1 MRMRAYQVGIAC
13 MAMGVAACGQ
23 QGETAKSEP
32 WMDIKLTAEKRSEL
46 AVAQMTVDEKI
57 AIMHGEGMAWGR
69 HLTPEMQALQTMY
82 GNGGAGYSMGVPRLG
97 IPTIQMSDAGYGVRD
112 SAANGRYSTALPSPL
127 ASAASWDTDV
137 ACQYGTLVGTELR
150 AQGYNMSLAGGVN
163 LAREPRNGRTFEY
176 MGEDPVLAGTMVGN
190 RIKCEGAQKVI
201 SDIKHYALNDQED
214 GRTQVDV
221 QIGERAMRE
230 SDLLAFEIGLKIG
243 EPKAVMCGYN
253 GVNGV
258 YDCENTYLL
267 RDVLKGEWGFKGF
280 VISDWNATHGTEKDL
295 AAGLDIEQDM
305 PIFYGDALKAAVK
318 AGRISMTELDEHVK
332 RILWAEFVSGVVDSP
347 PKKGVVDVEAGFD
360 TSRKIAEQSM
370 VLLRNE
376 NRLLPLDKTRVKSIA
391 VIGKNADMG
400 MISGGGSAQVDP
412 PGESNPKWLKKVWFP
427 TSPLKAMQ
435 KRMPEGMFTFNSGVN
450 VEEAV
455 KAAKAADVAV
465 VFVWQW
471 EAEGNDLDSL
481 SLPEE
486 QDRLVAAVAKANP
499 RTVVVLET
507 GTAVTMPWL
516 AQTGAVLEA
525 WYAGSKGADA
535 VANIL
540 FGDVNPSGKL
550 PITFPMHETDL
561 PRPTLV
567 KPGVAGE
574 AGPTPG
580 APEGLTFAVKYDE
593 GSKVGYKWYEA
604 QKKAVLFPF
613 GFGLSYTTFE
623 YSGLRV
629 DAKPDERWTV
639 SFTVTNTGT
648 RAGAEI
654 AEVYVSLPAAA
665 EDVPKRLVG
674 WRKVWLTAGQSET
687 VRVPIDPKYVS
698 VWDVSSKQWRM
709 PAGSYG
715 VKVGGASDALSL
727 TGSATQP

>member
-1 MRMRAYQVGIAC
+1 MRMRAHQVGIAC
-13 MAMGVAACGQ
+13 MVMSVAACGQ
-23 QGETAKSEP
+23 QGSTAKKKP
-32 WMDIKLTAEKRSEL
+32 WMDAKLTAETRSEL
-46 AVAQMTVDEKI
+46 VVAQMTVDEKI
-57 AIMHGEGMAWGR
+57 AIMHGEGMAYGR
-69 HLTPEMQALQTMY
+69 HLTSEMQSLQTMY
-82 GNGGAGYSMGVPRLG
+82 GNGGAGFSMGVPRLG

-137 ACQYGTLVGTELR
+137 ACQYGTLIGTELR
-150 AQGYNMSLAGGVN
+150 MQGYNMSLAGGVN

-201 SDIKHYALNDQED
+201 SDIKHFALNDQED
-214 GRTQVDV
+214 GRSQVDV

-258 YDCENTYLL
+258 YDCENHYLL

-305 PIFYGDALKAAVK
+305 PIFYGEALQAAVK
-318 AGRISMTELDEHVK
+318 AGRVSMAELDEHAK
-332 RILWAEFVSGVVDSP
+332 RILWAEFASGVVDSP

-376 NRLLPLDKTRVKSIA
+376 DRLLPLDKTKVKSIA
-391 VIGKNADMG
+391 VIGKNADIG

-412 PGESNPKWLKKVWFP
+412 PGETDPKWQKQVWFP

-435 KRMPEGMFTFNSGVN
+435 KRMPEGMVTFNSGADVN
-450 VEEAV
+450 EAV

-471 EAEGNDLDSL
+471 EAEGHDLDSL
-481 SLPEE
+481 SLPDD

-516 AQTGAVLEA
+516 GQTGAILEA

-535 VANIL
+535 VANVL

-550 PITFPMHETDL
+550 PITFPVSEADL
-561 PRPTLV
+561 PRPKLV

-574 AGPTPG
+574 SGPTPG
-580 APEGLTFAVKYDE
+580 APQGLTFSVKYDE
-593 GSKVGYKWYEA
+593 GAKVGYKWFEA
-604 QKKAVLFPF
+604 EKKPVLFPF
-613 GFGLSYTTFE
+613 GFGLSYSTFE
-623 YSGLRV
+623 YSGLSV
-629 DAKPDERWTV
+629 DAKPDAWWTA
-639 SFTVTNTGT
+639 SFTLTNTGK

-665 EDVPKRLVG
+665 DDVPKRLVG
-674 WRKVWLTAGQSET
+674 WRKVWLTAGESEM
-687 VRVPIDPKYVS
+687 VRVAIDPKYVS
-698 VWDVSSKQWRM
+698 VWDVPSKQWRM
-709 PAGSYG
+709 ATGSYG

-727 TGSATQP
+727 TGLATLP